1 MKKEFRITVKAIIF
15 NEGKILLLRRK
26 MASRDGHGFW
36 ELPGGGLKF
45 GETLEEALQ
54 REVLEE
60 TGLEINVIQPVYTF
74 SALREEKNLQ
84 KIGIAFLCSCREL
97 LISLSNEHSEFGF
110 FSRVEAKDLLST
122 QIYKEVESKLY

>member
-1 MKKEFRITVKAIIF
+1 MEKEFRITVKAIIF

-97 LISLSNEHSEFGF
+97 LISLSKEHSEFGF
-110 FSRVEAKDLLST
+110 FSRAEAKDLLST